1 MSNKPILAVFGAT
14 GAQGGGVVRAAL
26 ADPKSPF
33 TVRAITRNVQSDKA
47 RALAAQGVDVVA
59 GNIDDEAS
67 LVKALTGAHAAFCV
81 TNFWEHMSPERET
94 TQGKNLAHAAKQAGV
109 KHAIWSTFEDVR
121 DYVPLN
127 DSSMPTLHGKYKVPH
142 FDAKAEAN
150 STFTDLGVPTTFLV
164 TSFYWDNMIFFGSG
178 PQRGPDGVLG
188 LTFPLGDKPMP
199 SIAGA
204 DNGGVAYGVF
214 LRPELIGS
222 TVGAAAAHLTGAQ
235 MASGLSKAIG
245 EEVRFN
251 DVPADVYRSFG
262 FPGADDLG
270 NMFQFKR
277 DFNDMYCGHRNLSKA
292 RELFPAM
299 QSYESWLAENAA
311 KIPIPKK

>member
-1 MSNKPILAVFGAT
+1 MSKPILAVFGAT

-33 TVRAITRNVQSDKA
+33 AVRAVTRNVQSDKA
-47 RALAAQGVDVVA
+47 RALATQGVDVVA

-67 LVKALTGAHAAFCV
+67 LVKALTGAQAAFCV
-81 TNFWEHMSPERET
+81 TNYWEHMSPERET
-94 TQGKNLAHAAKQAGV
+94 TQGKNLARAAKQAGV
-109 KHAIWSTFEDVR
+109 THAVWSTFEDVR

-127 DSSMPTLHGKYKVPH
+127 DSRMPTLYGKYKVPH

-164 TSFYWDNMIFFGSG
+164 TSFYWENFIFFGSG
-178 PQRGPDGVLG
+178 PQRGPDGTLA
-188 LTFPLGDKPMP
+188 LTFPLADKPMP
-199 SIAGA
+199 TIAGP
-204 DNGGVAYGVF
+204 DIGGVAYGVS
-214 LRPELIGS
+214 LRPALIGS

-235 MASGLSKAIG
+235 MAAGLSKAIG

-277 DFNDMYCGHRNLSKA
+277 DFNDAYCGHRNLAKA
-292 RELFPAM
+292 RELFPAL
-299 QSYESWLAENAA
+299 QSYEAWLAENAA